1 MMLYREQLERQVP
14 ATEHILVAI
23 DHTAWARPDAKTL
36 KDRTHE
42 YQEGV
47 IIGQGYSTIAWIP
60 EAEGSWALPLL
71 HERISS
77 WSSPIEKAASQL
89 KLVCEQSLHPVL
101 AVLDREYG
109 NANWVLA
116 QADIQADCLMR
127 VRKNACLWSAPPAYS
142 GRGRPRKHGQKMR
155 LSDATTWLQA
165 DNVIEIDEHPQVGQV
180 RVSQWLDLHF
190 YRAAGQRVNL
200 SLALKNEAHVKWS
213 GISTLVVG
221 LGGRTNS
228 PSRNSLV

>member
-1 MMLYREQLERQVP
+1 
-14 ATEHILVAI
+14 VAI
-23 DHTAWARPDAKTL
+23 DHTVWGRPEAKTL

-42 YQEGV
+42 YQAGV

-60 EAEGSWALPLL
+60 ETEGSWALPLL

-89 KLVCEQSLHPVL
+89 KLVCEQSINPVL
-101 AVLDREYG
+101 AVLDAGYG
-109 NANWVLA
+109 NASWVLA
-116 QADIQADCLMR
+116 IADIQADCLMR
-127 VRKNACLWSAPPAYS
+127 VRSNACLWSAPPAYS

-155 LSDATTWLQA
+155 VNDPTTWLQA
-165 DNVIEIDEHPQVGQV
+165 DTVIEIDEHPELGPV

-190 YRAAGQRVNL
+190 YRAAQQRVNL
-200 SLALKNEAHVKWS
+200 ILALKNEAHVKQS
-213 GISTLVVG
+213 AASTLMVG

-228 PSRNSLV
+228 TLRNCLV